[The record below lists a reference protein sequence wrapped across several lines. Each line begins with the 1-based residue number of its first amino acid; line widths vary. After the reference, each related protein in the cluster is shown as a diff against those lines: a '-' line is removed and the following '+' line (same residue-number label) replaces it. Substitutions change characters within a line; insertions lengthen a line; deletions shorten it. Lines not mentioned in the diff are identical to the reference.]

1 MVRNPQDFNPANF
14 ALFYQNAP
22 TNLYSKLNHDFS
34 KPTAQAPLGGGYGF
48 GFDDNLN
55 QSSVIIDNKAPTHLI
70 VTIPAF

>member
-34 KPTAQAPLGGGYGF
+34 KPTAQAPLGGG
-48 GFDDNLN
+48 LR
-55 QSSVIIDNKAPTHLI
+55 IRL
-70 VTIPAF
+70 